1 MSESK
6 VVAIEQLFEVFGSLL
21 MLVVPGKIGL
31 DRVRDRVKNTE
42 IKLKI
47 EFTHIYSLELNQS
60 DCTSLPSKSLGQTNI
75 ILSDPDLSRSII

>member
-1 MSESK
+1 M
-6 VVAIEQLFEVFGSLL
+6 FDSLL

-60 DCTSLPSKSLGQTNI
+60 NYKGLSSKGLGQGNI
-75 ILSDPDLSRSII
+75 ILRDPDLSRSII

>member
-1 MSESK
+1 M
-6 VVAIEQLFEVFGSLL
+6 FGSLL
-21 MLVVPGKIGL
+21 MFIASDKIGL
-31 DRVRDRVKNTE
+31 DKVSDRVRNIK

-60 DCTSLPSKSLGQTNI
+60 NYKGLSSKGLGQGNI